1 MKRKVYDTV
10 ARNRPNESSDD
21 SEADWENLSVHDDED
36 EKEFQARVDERRIQ
50 NQLARRR
57 RHEER
62 EREEYEYEQQE
73 RKEREERE
81 RKEAVK
87 RKVYDTARNPP
98 SKRPRS
104 GGGCNSGD
112 KGNGP
117 RGCVVM

>member
-1 MKRKVYDTV
+1 MSSDEEFDWSYGRELENDS
-10 ARNRPNESSDD
+10 SSDD

-50 NQLARRR
+50 NRLARRR

-62 EREEYEYEQQE
+62 EREEYEYEQQ
-73 RKEREERE
+73 E

-117 RGCVVM
+117 